1 MFCQNCGK
9 RVKESWA
16 VCPNCGCKILER
28 DDVVSE
34 ERDYHLFGMRRTGRF
49 TFWKIPTI
57 IKVKGDSIHVITHGK
72 KIRKKRFRKQE
83 IEEIDFP
90 ILPVWRISDIFRI
103 VIFGIMLLLTMG
115 LSIFAVLFSIKIAV
129 SRHLRIKLASGQVV
143 KIPICQKADA
153 SDFLNEL
160 DYSTEEIE
168 RNNAKK
174 ISNKKWMRRE
184 RIIYIVLFVI
194 AVITMCLGFQLQMG
208 DIQNEE
214 KPKVKK
220 EIEVKEKNN
229 IDYSGTDMEDFI
241 GQPEK
246 ILEGTDFTYNE
257 GDSGYQLLDR
267 DVIVECVDG
276 KVHIIMI
283 ADAGELAPS
292 FHGVRVGMSVD
303 EADQLLIDRYKSAG
317 ETDNRAYIDLESG
330 ISVGLRVNNNSIE
343 EINITQLT
351 EDEIQGYLQENYI
364 FPDSDKKY
372 LSEDEVRNATTE
384 ELFIGR
390 NEIFARHGY
399 IFEDEGLRQHFMNT
413 PWYQEVVPGDQFNVD
428 TELNDFEKKNVEL
441 IKKIEDEI
449 NGVSLDTVQ
458 AFSFSEG
465 TYVNDQLIEEMQA
478 LVTVNYA
485 SADWMEVSF
494 LTMPETNVL
503 TLYGPK
509 IDEKTVQV
517 TEQYTGV
524 SVTLKWD
531 NAQEV
536 TLTSSGEF
544 EGRDGAFF
552 TDLANAHYV
561 LAPGFR

>member
-129 SRHLRIKLASGQVV
+129 SRHLRIKLASGQIV

-276 KVHIIMI
+276 KVHMIMI

-317 ETDNRAYIDLESG
+317 ETDDKRAYIDLESG
-330 ISVGLRVNNNSIE
+330 ISVELRVNNNSIE

-449 NGVSLDTVQ
+449 NGAVQMNAEQQQAINDAYNFLLGHSFHLQDSQPLMEFQSSDTIIYYWGGEIPEDYYNYSITARYEVYKDDLKDWLL
-458 AFSFSEG
+458 FITIDGEEYYLRYFTNG
-465 TYVNDQLIEEMQA
+465 LI
-478 LVTVNYA
+478 
-485 SADWMEVSF
+485 D
-494 LTMPETNVL
+494 
-503 TLYGPK
+503 
-509 IDEKTVQV
+509 
-517 TEQYTGV
+517 
-524 SVTLKWD
+524 
-531 NAQEV
+531 
-536 TLTSSGEF
+536 LTSMSGN
-544 EGRDGAFF
+544 GLLDGW
-552 TDLANAHYV
+552 YEMYS
-561 LAPGFR
+561 